1 MLVFV
6 LLVVDRG
13 VEFSVPSVRVC
24 VCVYVC
30 SQFSDKT
37 AETIL
42 TKLVGRLG
50 DPKISMHFA
59 GQTSTLRHQKVKF
72 QLSAVSVCVSIS
84 IQCPLV
90 IFHYFF

>member
-42 TKLVGRLG
+42 T
-50 DPKISMHFA
+50 
-59 GQTSTLRHQKVKF
+59 
-72 QLSAVSVCVSIS
+72 
-84 IQCPLV
+84 
-90 IFHYFF
+90 